1 MERQLNGL
9 GNFLRNVQVSFNN
22 NINSEKNMKKNSL
35 KHALKNKKQTL
46 GCWVT
51 LAHPLIPEI
60 LAPAGF
66 DWLTVDMEHSSITLS
81 DLLPLIISIEADA
94 MVPLVRVGEN
104 NPNLIKRV
112 MDAGAYGVIVPNV
125 NSAQDAQAAVSAV
138 KYPPQGTRGV
148 GLYRAQGYGRDFEA
162 YKKWLT
168 QESVVIIQ
176 IEHIDAVNNID
187 AIFSVK
193 GIDAFIIGPY
203 DLSGSMGKPG
213 ALKDKAVERAITKV
227 LAAAKKYDI
236 PAGFH
241 SVSSDPKEALRRK
254 KQGFKFLGFSLDS
267 IFLQDA
273 AVKAMKVLK

>member
-1 MERQLNGL
+1 
-9 GNFLRNVQVSFNN
+9 
-22 NINSEKNMKKNSL
+22 MKKNVL
-35 KHALKNKKQTL
+35 KTALKNKKQTL

-51 LAHPLIPEI
+51 LGHPLIPEI

-66 DWLTVDMEHSSITLS
+66 DWLAVDMEHSSITLAE
-81 DLLPLIISIEADA
+81 LLPLIISIEAND

-104 NPNLIKRV
+104 NANLIKRV

-125 NSAQDAQAAVSAV
+125 NSAEDAATVVSSV
-138 KYPPQGTRGV
+138 KYPPVGFRGV
-148 GLYRAQGYGRDFEA
+148 GLYRAQGYGRNFEE

-176 IEHIDAVNNID
+176 IEHIDAVDNID
-187 AIFSVK
+187 EIFSVK

-213 ALKDKAVERAITKV
+213 VLQDKEVEAAIRKV
-227 LAAAKKYDI
+227 LSAAKRHKI
-236 PAGFH
+236 PAGYH
-241 SVSSDPKEALRRK
+241 SVPSAPQEAIKRK

-267 IFLQDA
+267 IFLQEA
-273 AVKAMKVLK
+273 AVDAMEIIKKGR